1 MNYIGIGLTK
11 TNFTAIVLDDNE
23 KVVEQIVDFETSDEG
38 F

>member
-1 MNYIGIGLTK
+1 MNYIGIELTK
-11 TNFTAIVLDDNE
+11 TDFTAIVLYDNE